1 MFLPSCLRIKRVV
14 ATVLRYD
21 SGYLKETSERR
32 RRALFLLCL
41 LVAVARSTLGQTAT
55 PVNVPTWRYD
65 NTEAGANTQET
76 LLTPAN
82 VTASSFGLLFSRAV
96 DGNVYAQPLYISGL
110 TMSDG
115 MVHNVLFV
123 ATEHDSVYA
132 FDADS
137 NTGANAQPLWQISL
151 LSSAYGAAPGATTV
165 PSVDV
170 DSTDINPE
178 IGITSTPAINVAGN
192 TMYVIAKT
200 KENGGYVQRL
210 HAINILTGAERPN
223 GPTVIRASANGAG
236 AGSSGGV
243 IAFSPLWQLNRAAL
257 SYYNGIVY
265 AGFGSHGDNG
275 PWHGWVMAFDGTTLA
290 QTGAICLS
298 PSGSGAGV
306 WASGAGMP
314 IDNGGTAG
322 RMFFSTGNGT
332 NTLYPPFNPSI
343 NLGDSVVAVSLAAN
357 GSIAVTD
364 AFTTFNQAALSGA
377 DRDQGSGGVLLLPDQ
392 TGPNPHILLQAGKEG
407 RFVVLD
413 RDSLGGYLPGGT
425 SNTNALQDILGQTTG
440 VFSTPAY
447 WNGNVYVWAYGDV
460 PKLFNLTNGVLAST
474 FSNSGTVKAGF
485 PGASFV
491 ISSNGAQAGIAW
503 AAMKASN
510 GNEVLYALDAT
521 NLSTILYQS
530 DKQPRDNAGVFNK
543 FVVPVITNG
552 KVYMGAQ
559 YQVDV
564 FALFNGKPVAAAP
577 TLSPNGSTFDFT
589 QSVTLS
595 TATPSANIYYTLDGT
610 VPTTASKVYTSPITL
625 TATTTIRAMAS
636 AANYLQSSISTA
648 TFNLS
653 TQTPLPVFTP
663 AAGTYTSQQQ
673 VVLSDTDPPA
683 TIYYTL
689 DGSTP
694 TTSST
699 VYTGPITVAQNTTIN
714 AFAVDPSRQNSQV
727 VTAAYVIQT
736 GGSSINF
743 GSGFANVTGLAF
755 NGTATTTSDARLQL
769 TDGGINEAGS
779 TFYNQPI
786 DVRAFTTNF
795 SFQLLNARGDGFTFT
810 IQNAGTT
817 ALGVSGGAL
826 GYGNP
831 KGKGIPTSVA
841 VKFDFYSNAGEG
853 VDSTGFYSNGAMPQV
868 PAVDMTSSGVNLK
881 SGDTIQANL
890 TYDGTTLTLT
900 LTDVVTVKTFT
911 YSQAI
916 NIPQIVGG
924 NTAYVGFTGGTGSST
939 AIQKILNWTY
949 SSQTAGATTTSPPTF
964 SPAGGN
970 YTTTQNITLSDA
982 TSGAVIYYTTDGS
995 SPTTSSSVYSGPI
1008 TAGNGTTIIQAIAV
1022 APNLLQSSVSK
1033 ATYVITSVTAAPVFS
1048 PAAGSYS
1055 SQVSV
1060 SMTDSTSGAVIHY
1073 TTDGTT
1079 PTASSAVYSSPIVVG
1094 SGTTKLQALAVA
1106 PGSSQSSVTTANY
1119 VVSIPIA
1126 AASPTFSPSPGT
1138 YTTAQSVTLSDST
1151 SGSTIY
1157 YTTDGTT
1164 PTTNSSVY
1172 STPIHVTST
1181 ETIRAIATAP
1191 GFSASSV
1198 SNGGYTIQA
1207 TAAAISF
1214 PTGFAG
1220 AASSFAFNGVG
1231 TLNGSMLQIE
1241 KAGQTFSQ
1249 SSIWFATPVSIATF
1263 TTDFNFQ
1270 ILNGGAD
1277 GFTFT
1282 IQNQGLTAI
1291 GPVGS
1296 GLGYGASKP
1305 GAPAGIGNSLA
1316 IKFDIYNNNGEGTDS
1331 TGFYTAGASP
1341 TIPAINLATSNI
1353 TLKSGHVFH
1362 AHVTYDGTTLTLLL
1376 TDQST
1381 SANFTATY
1389 PVNLGSVVGGT
1400 AAYVGFTGGAGNSTM
1415 NANILNWT
1423 YQN

>member
-1 MFLPSCLRIKRVV
+1 MFLPRCPRISPVYLSVPRHVLDYLSKIPECL
-14 ATVLRYD
+14 
-21 SGYLKETSERR
+21 
-32 RRALFLLCL
+32 RRALLLSGIFAAI
-41 LVAVARSTLGQTAT
+41 VQSTVGQTAT

-76 LLTPAN
+76 LLTPSN

-96 DGNVYAQPLYISGL
+96 DGYVYAQPLYISGL

-123 ATEHDSVYA
+123 VTEHDSVYA

-137 NTGANAQPLWQISL
+137 NTGVNAQPLWQISL

-165 PSVDV
+165 PSADV

-200 KENGGYVQRL
+200 KESGSYVQRL

-223 GPTVIRASANGAG
+223 SPTVIQASANGAG

-275 PWHGWVMAFDGTTLA
+275 PWHGWLIAFDGTTLA

-306 WASGAGMP
+306 WESGAGMP

-343 NLGDSVVAVSLAAN
+343 NLGDSVVEISLSPN

-364 AFTTFNQAALSGA
+364 AFTTFNQASLSGA
-377 DRDQGSGGVLLLPDQ
+377 DRDLGSGGVLLLPDQ

-460 PKLFNLTNGVLAST
+460 PKLFNLSNGVLAST
-474 FSNSGTVKAGF
+474 FANSGTVKAGF

-510 GNEVLYALDAT
+510 GNEVLYAFDAT
-521 NLSTILYQS
+521 NLSTILYES

-543 FVVPVITNG
+543 FVVPVVTNG

-559 YQVDV
+559 SQVDV

-577 TLSPNGSTFDFT
+577 TFSPNGSTFDFT

-595 TATPSANIYYTLDGT
+595 TATPSASIYYTLDGT
-610 VPTTASKVYTSPITL
+610 IPTTASKVYTSPITL
-625 TATTTIRAMAS
+625 TANTTIRAMAS
-636 AANYLQSSISTA
+636 AANYVQSTITTA

-673 VVLSDTDPPA
+673 VVLSDIDPPA

-694 TTSST
+694 TISST
-699 VYTGPITVAQNTTIN
+699 VYSAPIPVAQNTTVN

-727 VTAAYVIQT
+727 VTAAYAIQA

-743 GSGFANVTGLAF
+743 GSGFANATGLAF
-755 NGTATTTSDARLQL
+755 NGTAINSSDTRLQL
-769 TDGGINEAGS
+769 TDGGTNEAGS
-779 TFYNQPI
+779 AFYNQPI
-786 DVRAFTTNF
+786 DIRAFTTNF
-795 SFQLLNARGDGFTFT
+795 SFQLFNARGDGFTFT

-853 VDSTGFYSNGAMPQV
+853 VDSTGFYTNGAMPQV
-868 PAVDMTSSGVNLK
+868 PAVDMTSSGLSLK

-890 TYDGTTLTLT
+890 IYDGTTLTLT
-900 LTDVVTVKTFT
+900 LTDTVTFKTFT
-911 YSQAI
+911 YSQAV

-939 AIQKILNWTY
+939 ATQKILNWTY
-949 SSQTAGATTTSPPTF
+949 TSQPVGPSTAPPTF
-964 SPAGGN
+964 SPAGGS
-970 YTTTQNITLSDA
+970 YTVAQNITLSDT
-982 TSGAVIYYTTDGS
+982 TSGAAIYYTTDGS
-995 SPTTSSSVYSGPI
+995 TPTTASAVYNGPI
-1008 TAGNGTTIIQAIAV
+1008 AAANGTTTIQAIAV
-1022 APNLLQSSVSK
+1022 ASNLPQSSVSK
-1033 ATYVITSVTAAPVFS
+1033 ATYVITLITAAPVFS

-1060 SMTDSTSGAVIHY
+1060 SMTDSTGGAVIHY

-1079 PTASSAVYSSPIVVG
+1079 PTASSAVYSGPIVVG
-1094 SGTTKLQALAVA
+1094 TGTTKLQALAVA

-1119 VVSIPIA
+1119 VVSIPA
-1126 AASPTFSPSPGT
+1126 TAVPTFSPAPGT
-1138 YTTAQSVTLSDST
+1138 YATAQSVTLSDST
-1151 SGSTIY
+1151 TGSTIY
-1157 YTTDGTT
+1157 YTVDGTT
-1164 PTTNSSVY
+1164 PTTGSPVY
-1172 STPIHVTST
+1172 STPIQVAST
-1181 ETIRAIATAP
+1181 ETIRAIAIAP

-1198 SNGGYTIQA
+1198 SNGGYMIQA
-1207 TAAAISF
+1207 TSAAISF
-1214 PTGFAG
+1214 PSGFAG
-1220 AASSFAFNGVG
+1220 AGSSFAFNGVG
-1231 TLNGSMLQIE
+1231 ALNASMLQIM
-1241 KAGQTFSQ
+1241 KAGQTYAQ
-1249 SSIWFATPVSIATF
+1249 SSIWFATPVNIATF

-1277 GFTFT
+1277 GLTFT
-1282 IQNQGLTAI
+1282 IQNQGLSAI

-1305 GAPAGIGNSLA
+1305 GAPTGIGNSLA

-1341 TIPAINLATSNI
+1341 TIPAINLAPSNI
-1353 TLKSGHVFH
+1353 TLKSGHIFH

-1389 PVNLGSVVGGT
+1389 SVNLGSVIGG
-1400 AAYVGFTGGAGNSTM
+1400 AVAYVGFTGGSGNSTM